1 MRTDQLAPAL
11 QEFLTVSQRVGASC
25 PHWCQGDSGY
35 VSIKY
40 ARGSGRNILIKKPAV
55 RITEVSS
62 DFGWHE
68 FPVDKLL
75 TQLDEPLVSEWLDSH
90 HASVHS
96 LLPGSVVVE
105 LTSLV
110 ALLMAHEHNNDMN
123 VPCWL
128 SERLQG
134 EVAIVPYPKSLND
147 LFTSICLHINKSAII
162 IANYGVLLQAETTD
176 IIANWQAVEREFCER
191 LGYLRLLKHLGG
203 ASIAEVT
210 EAPAPK
216 RNYLGGPRRH
226 KFVPANA
233 LSEVAKARQGV
244 VKRQAEKQFH
254 LHSDD
259 PCVNE
264 LWQAHQ
270 ILFAECPALSEL
282 PSTAS
287 AAFIH
292 RSRTLQDDD
301 LLFRRR

>member
-1 MRTDQLAPAL
+1 MRIDQVAPAL
-11 QEFLTVSQRVGASC
+11 QEFLAISQRVGALC
-25 PHWCQGDSGY
+25 PQWCQAESGY

-40 ARGSGRNILIKKPAV
+40 ARGAGRNVLIKKPSV

-62 DFGWHE
+62 DFGWQE

-75 TQLDEPLVSEWLDSH
+75 EQLDEPLVSEWLDSH
-90 HASVHS
+90 HASVHA
-96 LLPGSVVVE
+96 LMPAKVVVE

-110 ALLMAHEHNNDMN
+110 SLLMAHEHNHDMN

-128 SERLQG
+128 SERLG
-134 EVAIVPYPKSLND
+134 AEVAIVPYPKSLDD
-147 LFTSICLHINKSAII
+147 LFSSICGHINKTAIV
-162 IANYGVLLQAETTD
+162 IANYGVILQDETAE
-176 IIANWQAVEREFCER
+176 IVAKWQEVEKEFCER

-216 RNYLGGPRRH
+216 KNYLGGPRRH
-226 KFVPANA
+226 KYVPTDA
-233 LSEVAKARQGV
+233 LAEAIKSTRNPRKS
-244 VKRQAEKQFH
+244 AEKHFH

-270 ILFAECPALSEL
+270 ILYAECPNLAEL
-282 PSTAS
+282 PTTAA

-292 RSRTLQDDD
+292 RSRTLHDDD

>member
-1 MRTDQLAPAL
+1 MRIDQVAPAL
-11 QEFLTVSQRVGASC
+11 QEFLAISQRVGASC
-25 PHWCQGDSGY
+25 PQWCQGDSGY

-40 ARGSGRNILIKKPAV
+40 ASGSSRNVLIKKPSV

-62 DFGWHE
+62 EHGWQE
-68 FPVDKLL
+68 FPVEKLL
-75 TQLDEPLVSEWLDSH
+75 GQLEEPLVSEWLDSH
-90 HASVHS
+90 HASVHA
-96 LLPGSVVVE
+96 LMPEKVVVE

-110 ALLMAHEHNNDMN
+110 AILMAHEHAHDMN

-128 SERLQG
+128 SERLG
-134 EVAIVPYPKSLND
+134 AEVAIVPYPKSLDD
-147 LFTSICLHINKSAII
+147 LFMSICSNINKPAII
-162 IANYGVLLQAETTD
+162 IANYGVLLQAETAD
-176 IIANWQAVEREFCER
+176 IVGRWQEVEKEFCER

-203 ASIAEVT
+203 ASISEVT

-226 KFVPANA
+226 KYVPTDA
-233 LSEVAKARQGV
+233 LAESAKAIRSP
-244 VKRQAEKQFH
+244 KKSSEKQFH

-270 ILFAECPALSEL
+270 ILFAECPALAEL
-282 PSTAS
+282 PSSAS

-292 RSRTLQDDD
+292 RSRTLHDDD